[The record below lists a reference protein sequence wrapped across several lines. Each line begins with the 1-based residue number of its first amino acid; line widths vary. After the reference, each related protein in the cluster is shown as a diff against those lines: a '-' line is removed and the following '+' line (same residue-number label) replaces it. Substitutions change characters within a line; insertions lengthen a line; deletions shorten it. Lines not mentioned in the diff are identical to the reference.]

1 MKKNEVL
8 IFKDDDLEL
17 EVNVSH
23 KEDTVWLTQEQM
35 AELFSVDRSR
45 ITRHINNIY
54 KDDELVIG
62 STSAESAQVQIEGD
76 RQVRRN
82 VNIYNLDMIISVGY
96 RVNSKRGII
105 FRKWANSV
113 LKEYMLKGFSIDK
126 ERLASNSLNYIEFVD
141 TVKMISSLVERKELT
156 LDESK
161 SLLNIINKYSYAL
174 DTLDKYDHNELT
186 ISNITKDINVIK
198 LDYEIAIKEIQA
210 LNDYKTND
218 LFGRE
223 KDNSFHGAIN
233 AIYQTAFGEDVY
245 PSVEEKA
252 ANLLY
257 FLVKDH
263 PFLDGNKRIAA
274 SMFIWFLDIN
284 NILYRDD
291 GSKIIEDNALV
302 SFVLMIALSNPVERD
317 VITKMIINLINKN
330 N

>member
-1 MKKNEVL
+1 M
-8 IFKDDDLEL
+8 
-17 EVNVSH
+17 NVSPD
-23 KEDTVWLTQEQM
+23 EDTVWLTQEQM
-35 AELFSVDRSR
+35 AKLFNVDRSR

-54 KDDELVIG
+54 KDDELDRR
-62 STSAESAQVQIEGD
+62 STSAENAQVQIEGD

-105 FRKWANSV
+105 FRRWANNI
-113 LKEYMLKGFSIDK
+113 LKEYIIKGHVVDTERIVNYK
-126 ERLASNSLNYIEFVD
+126 ENYLSFTR
-141 TVKMISSLVERKELT
+141 TVKMISSLIDKKELT

-186 ISNITKDINVIK
+186 VSNITKDINEVR
-198 LDYEIAIKEIQA
+198 LDYNIAIKEIQS
-210 LNDYKTND
+210 LDDYQRSD

-223 KDNSFHGAIN
+223 KDNSFHGALN
-233 AIYQTAFGEDVY
+233 AIYQTAFGVDVY

-263 PFLDGNKRIAA
+263 PFYDGNKRIAA
-274 SMFIWFLDIN
+274 SMFVWFLDIN
-284 NILYRDD
+284 NILYKED

-302 SFVLMIALSNPVERD
+302 SFVLMIALSNPRERNI
-317 VITKMIINLINKN
+317 ITKMIINLINKN